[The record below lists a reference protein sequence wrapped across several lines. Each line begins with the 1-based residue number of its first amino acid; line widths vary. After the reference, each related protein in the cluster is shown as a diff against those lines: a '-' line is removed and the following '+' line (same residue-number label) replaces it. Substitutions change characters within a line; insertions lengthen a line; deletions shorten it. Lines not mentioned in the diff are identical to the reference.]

1 MSRTGKKAAL
11 LLGLIMLLAAVFTC
25 ASAAENGWVEH
36 EVIVSFRPEAV
47 SDTADMERILAGSL
61 DAGFE
66 LVSPTRVDAGLV
78 IGLVRCPALSADELS
93 SALAANKDMGHLL
106 VGFWRIGVSAG
117 RTVWRS
123 VDGRCII
130 GECSDGFL

>member
-47 SDTADMERILAGSL
+47 SDAADMERILAGSL

-66 LVSPTRVDAGLV
+66 LVSPMRVDAGL
-78 IGLVRCPALSADELS
+78 ILGLVRCPALSADELPRP
-93 SALAANKDMGHLL
+93 LP
-106 VGFWRIGVSAG
+106 
-117 RTVWRS
+117 RTKIS
-123 VDGRCII
+123 CA
-130 GECSDGFL
+130 